1 MYEYI
6 YKGQETNP
14 AGKYIVY
21 FAPENEYPEYFNS
34 EKPKQLDVE
43 VSTSSAFTVNFELRK
58 LLTNCNSSVT
68 RMTPC
73 LEEAYDNL
81 FGSGYNDK
89 VNKFCLIQKNN
100 FRLKI

>member
-1 MYEYI
+1 MI
-6 YKGQETNP
+6 S
-14 AGKYIVY
+14 

-81 FGSGYNDK
+81 LGSGYNDR
-89 VNKFCLIQKNN
+89 VNHTS
-100 FRLKI
+100 